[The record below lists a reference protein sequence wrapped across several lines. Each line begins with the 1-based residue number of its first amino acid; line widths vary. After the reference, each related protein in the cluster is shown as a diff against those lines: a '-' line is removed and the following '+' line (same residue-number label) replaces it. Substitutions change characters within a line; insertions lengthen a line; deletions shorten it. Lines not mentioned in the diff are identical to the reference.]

1 MDSTNRKII
10 RILDTIPKFDTYSQY
25 STSLEKVFQ
34 ENSFKNL
41 LKHLR
46 EQKKP
51 KIYSYFN
58 VEEKKTETKNIFQTY
73 GIENKREESNYNL
86 LKDDLDMNKS
96 NKINE
101 NEDYLVKK
109 ERWNIPIIKSK
120 RRYNPEL
127 DPFRYNPNYNS
138 IYKNTPS
145 VRITKPF
152 NETIPV
158 NKIKYKNKNKFS
170 LKTQDTSPFL
180 TELGNKSMID
190 TYTVQNKKTKN
201 YDLNN
206 FDNKLLDNIKKYKK
220 TKNEENDRSN
230 HSIRFDKYVDRKIM
244 KTEINPNVS
253 YLNQYDYQKA
263 RNNSIDFSKMHSRD
277 DYMFLNPNK
286 QKAPS
291 IGYYNPNYD
300 YFNGNMRNISL
311 GNERKKEKDKKFLLK
326 KIWGSY
332 KVRVDYE
339 LIDNNKLSK
348 TVLKDI
354 LG

>member
-1 MDSTNRKII
+1 MDSTNRRII
-10 RILDTIPKFDTYSQY
+10 KILDTIPKFDTYSQY

-34 ENSFKNL
+34 DNSFKNL
-41 LKHLR
+41 LKHLK
-46 EQKKP
+46 EQRKP

-58 VEEKKTETKNIFQTY
+58 VEEKKTETKNIFQSY
-73 GIENKREESNYNL
+73 GIENKREESKYNL
-86 LKDDLDMNKS
+86 LNDDLDMNKY
-96 NKINE
+96 NKNE
-101 NEDYLVKK
+101 NEDYLIKK
-109 ERWNIPIIKSK
+109 EKFKIPIIKPK

-145 VRITKPF
+145 VRITKPL

-158 NKIKYKNKNKFS
+158 NKIKYKKNLNKIS
-170 LKTQDTSPFL
+170 LKTYDASPFL
-180 TELGNKSMID
+180 TEIGNKSM
-190 TYTVQNKKTKN
+190 TTSYSLQNKKNKN
-201 YDLNN
+201 YDLSD
-206 FDNKLLDNIKKYKK
+206 FDNKLLNNIKNYRKLKK
-220 TKNEENDRSN
+220 EENDRSN

-253 YLNQYDYQKA
+253 YLNQYDYHKA
-263 RNNSIDFSKMHSRD
+263 RNNSLDFSKMHSRD
-277 DYMFLNPNK
+277 DYMFLNANN
-286 QKAPS
+286 QKAPC

-300 YFNGNMRNISL
+300 YLSGNIRNISL
-311 GNERKKEKDKKFLLK
+311 GNERKKEINKKYLLK

-332 KVRVDYE
+332 KVKVDYE

-348 TVLKDI
+348 TNLNDI